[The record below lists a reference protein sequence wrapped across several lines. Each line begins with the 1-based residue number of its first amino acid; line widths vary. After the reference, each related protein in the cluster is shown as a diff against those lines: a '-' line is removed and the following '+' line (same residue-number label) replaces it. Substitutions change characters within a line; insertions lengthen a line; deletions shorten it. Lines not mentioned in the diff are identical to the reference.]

1 MRWSEDVCLHGLHYP
16 YCFAMRVQSEG
27 MRQCSEEDGIF
38 AVRET
43 TPSKRVVGRY
53 MPTHELQTTASRF
66 PGLARAAETD
76 MYALPCIVFRETGVG
91 DNCLES
97 DTGFHL
103 SDEHTSTA

>member
-27 MRQCSEEDGIF
+27 MR
-38 AVRET
+38 
-43 TPSKRVVGRY
+43 
-53 MPTHELQTTASRF
+53 LQTTASRF